1 MFTDKKILIVD
12 DDPAIVEMISEG
24 LQEHNFKVITA
35 ADPETALKKSKFEP
49 LALAL
54 LDLDLGYQKMNG
66 IELGI
71 KLLESFPDLIV
82 VIMTGYHNIKYA
94 IQAMREF
101 SFHYMIKP
109 FRIDQII
116 SLFERASY
124 ELELKAENQ
133 QLKEQ
138 IKLLQ
143 KEVLRLKKIL
153 NDIRPEEANL
163 SVAAREKE
171 LRQKLKNKQALNS
184 YQRQKE

>member
-1 MFTDKKILIVD
+1 VFNEKTILIVD
-12 DDPAIVEMISEG
+12 DDPAILEMISEG
-24 LQEHNFKVITA
+24 LVEHQFRVITA
-35 ADPETALKKSKFEP
+35 SGPEEALDKVKTASLG
-49 LALAL
+49 LAL

-66 IELGI
+66 IDLGI
-71 KLLESFPDLIV
+71 RLLEQFPELII

-124 ELELKAENQ
+124 ELQLKTENQ
-133 QLKEQ
+133 RLKEEIQ
-138 IKLLQ
+138 MLQ
-143 KEVLRLKKIL
+143 EEVHRLKKIL
-153 NDIRPEEANL
+153 KEIRPEEANL

-171 LRQKLKNKQALNS
+171 LRNKIKNKQALNS
-184 YQRQKE
+184 YQRQKG